1 MLNAVRPS
9 KLMYCRAGGP
19 LTRLHGRLIGLPPGT
34 VRIFCA
40 SHTDVMET
48 KPLPTNIRTPGD
60 TPQARILVIDDDP
73 STLQLVHSVLD
84 ANGYATLTATSAEQA
99 LAILG
104 ETSDILLAIS
114 DINMPGTD
122 GIVFLERLGSH
133 GSPQTTPGVI
143 FLTAHPRMDF
153 AVAALRLGALD
164 FLTKPVRPK
173 ELLQAVSKA
182 VERVQRGRASPQL
195 MNLAQQAEA
204 LAAALKGWS
213 QLPVPNET
221 ATSPPTGRKAGAD
234 NPRDLALL
242 GMEQVRR
249 LRRSFPPLSELDDVA
264 WHVLL
269 ELASAEQRG
278 QKLSVSALCVSIDNV
293 SSTTALRR
301 VQELV
306 KAGHIARVP
315 DPADARRDFVA
326 LDSAT
331 QAVLDQY
338 LERVGQE
345 LAAVANS
352 G

>member
-1 MLNAVRPS
+1 MES
-9 KLMYCRAGGP
+9 K
-19 LTRLHGRLIGLPPGT
+19 PPP
-34 VRIFCA
+34 V
-40 SHTDVMET
+40 
-48 KPLPTNIRTPGD
+48 KP
-60 TPQARILVIDDDP
+60 RILVIDDDP

-84 ANGYATLTATSAEQA
+84 ANGHAPLMATSAEQA

-104 ETSDILLAIS
+104 ATPDVLLVIS
-114 DINMPGTD
+114 DINMPGMD
-122 GIVFLERLGSH
+122 GIVFLERLGTEVSA
-133 GSPQTTPGVI
+133 QATPGVI
-143 FLTAHPRMDF
+143 FLTAHARMDF

-173 ELLQAVSKA
+173 ELLQAVSRA
-182 VERVQRGRASPQL
+182 VDRVQRNRASQSPQL
-195 MNLAQQAEA
+195 VNLAQQAEA

-213 QLPVPNET
+213 QLPVQKEAEPI
-221 ATSPPTGRKAGAD
+221 APAGRKAAAD
-234 NPRDLALL
+234 NPRDFALL

-264 WHVLL
+264 WHLLL

-278 QKLSVSALCVSIDNV
+278 QRLSVSALCVSIDNV

-301 VQELV
+301 VQDLV
-306 KAGHIARVP
+306 KGGHITRVP
-315 DPADARRDFVA
+315 DPADARRDFVT

-345 LAAVANS
+345 LAAVAN
-352 G
+352 GG